1 MGEEA
6 SKVNNSMTRDK
17 VNIIYYRR
25 RIDGKCLV
33 QKLSISQICTNS
45 EILNIDFLSQM
56 PTCLSKYLP
65 VYNNVKISTCLLP
78 CLGVY
83 LCLKD

>member
-1 MGEEA
+1 MFSA
-6 SKVNNSMTRDK
+6 KIVYITDM
-17 VNIIYYRR
+17 Y
-25 RIDGKCLV
+25 
-33 QKLSISQICTNS
+33 S